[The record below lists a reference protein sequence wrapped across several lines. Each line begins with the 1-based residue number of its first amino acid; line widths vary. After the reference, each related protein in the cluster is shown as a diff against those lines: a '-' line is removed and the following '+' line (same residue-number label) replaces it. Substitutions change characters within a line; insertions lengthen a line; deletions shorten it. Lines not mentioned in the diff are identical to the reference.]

1 MFSAPHL
8 SYSRLAK
15 YQTCPEQ
22 YRLYYLE
29 RLRPRFPSASLA
41 FGQVLHQ
48 ALAELL
54 AHKANAV
61 SVFRERWQA
70 VKSTELVY
78 KAREPWEK
86 LLTIGEQLLT
96 RFQEAELAKLASVE
110 AVEKPFSLDVT
121 TLALPFVGVIDLVA
135 RYQGQRT
142 VIDFKTAANAY
153 QEYEV
158 KLADQLTAYQLAE
171 PSAEQSALCVLVKSK
186 DTTIEWHVVKRTAQE
201 LSEYLDKVGW
211 TAEAIASGRYYK
223 RPGFWCSWC
232 DFLPVCLGNKGKVK
246 ATLVQGE

>member
-1 MFSAPHL
+1 MTLPVLTESKERRDLFAAPHL

-29 RLRPRFPSASLA
+29 RLRPRFPSASLV

-54 AHKANAV
+54 AHQANAV
-61 SVFRERWQA
+61 EVFREQWQA
-70 VKSTELVY
+70 VKQTELAY

-86 LLTIGEQLLT
+86 LLSLGEQLLT
-96 RFQEAELAKLASVE
+96 RFQIEELPKLGAVE

-121 TLALPFVGVIDLVA
+121 TLALPFVGFIDLVA
-135 RYQGQRT
+135 HYQGKRT

-158 KLADQLTAYQLAE
+158 KLADQLT
-171 PSAEQSALCVLVKSK
+171 
-186 DTTIEWHVVKRTAQE
+186 
-201 LSEYLDKVGW
+201 
-211 TAEAIASGRYYK
+211 
-223 RPGFWCSWC
+223 
-232 DFLPVCLGNKGKVK
+232 
-246 ATLVQGE
+246 